1 MRVKASGPILTF
13 ARSLGGHFANVRIKG
28 HWQIIDVSGALDLP
42 LAYGNRER
50 RLANVKSAPLA
61 PRFHITRLHG
71 IIADMEHASRI
82 ELMNWL
88 VSQGLTGL
96 PENEL
101 IRGFCER
108 CRANGL
114 DLSRGLVF
122 IDTLHPIYEGRGFR
136 WNDTESN
143 ESDTFEYKSSTD
155 GDAAKNW
162 RRSAFHHMLENGHDE
177 LRIDL
182 ADAASLNFSMIGELS
197 EKGHRHFLAFIHRFG
212 EAGTLGQMD
221 CFYSYW
227 LTRRPA
233 GFRDEELEALRDLVP
248 LLGLTIKSAQH
259 VDIARTLGRVYLGRD
274 ASEQVLGG
282 RISRGVTERIN
293 AALWLSDLRGST
305 KISEG
310 IAPDEIIPFLND
322 YADASIDAIHD
333 AGGDVLKLIG
343 DGVLAIFTGE
353 DMALARRAALRA
365 EHRFRLN
372 MKALNARRR
381 ASSRPVT
388 TAYVGLHV
396 GEVFYGNI
404 GSQDRLDFT
413 VVGPA
418 VNEVSRIASM
428 CNSIDRELL
437 VSAEFRNG
445 LDAPG
450 RRYLVS
456 TGRYAMRGIGRAQDL
471 YTLDPDIASNEAM
484 TGSYERYL
492 KS

>member
-1 MRVKASGPILTF
+1 
-13 ARSLGGHFANVRIKG
+13 
-28 HWQIIDVSGALDLP
+28 
-42 LAYGNRER
+42 
-50 RLANVKSAPLA
+50 
-61 PRFHITRLHG
+61 
-71 IIADMEHASRI
+71 MELSSRMD
-82 ELMNWL
+82 LMNWL
-88 VSQGLTGL
+88 IGQGLTGL
-96 PENEL
+96 PEPDL
-101 IRGFCER
+101 IRGFSER
-108 CRANGL
+108 CRAGGL
-114 DLSRGLVF
+114 ELSRVLAF

-136 WNDTESN
+136 WSDQPSN
-143 ESDTFEYKSSTD
+143 ESDTFEYKSSAE

-182 ADAASLNFSMIGELS
+182 ADHASLDFSMIGDLA

-212 EAGTLGQMD
+212 DAGTLGQMD
-221 CFYSYW
+221 CFYSYFA
-227 LTRRPA
+227 TRRER
-233 GFRDEELEALRDLVP
+233 GFSEGELEALRDLVP
-248 LLGLTIKSAQH
+248 VLGIAIKSAQQ

-274 ASEQVLGG
+274 ASAQVLGG
-282 RISRGVTERIN
+282 RITRGVTERIN
-293 AALWLSDLRGST
+293 AVLWFSDLRGST
-305 KISEG
+305 SISESIG
-310 IAPDEIIPFLND
+310 PDEIIPFLND
-322 YADASIDAIHD
+322 YAEASIDAIHE

-353 DMALARRAALRA
+353 DMAAARRAALNA

-372 MKALNARRR
+372 MKELNSRR
-381 ASSRPVT
+381 AGEGRPVT

-404 GSQDRLDFT
+404 GSEDRLDFT

-428 CNSIDRELL
+428 CNSIDREFLA
-437 VSAEFRNG
+437 SSEFCKG
-445 LDAPG
+445 LDATG

-456 TGRYAMRGIGRAQDL
+456 TGRYALRGIGHAQDL
-471 YTLDPDIASNEAM
+471 YTLDPEIAANEAM